1 MLDPALAAAL
11 QDGRP
16 EVLVAF
22 LRREASTPL
31 FSLPVLRPETCA
43 LLLEEVDRFEE
54 SGLPVMRPNSMNNYG
69 VILDEIGAVSWFC
82 LLSGGSLWCV
92 GFEDMLQELMHRV
105 VTPFARL
112 LYIDHGGDALD
123 SHHGFVVQC
132 VPFCQAPAIHL
143 IHQKR
148 LSVRS

>member
-1 MLDPALAAAL
+1 MLDPALTAAL

-31 FSLPVLRPETCA
+31 FSFPVLRPETCA

-82 LLSGGSLWCV
+82 LLSGGSLC
-92 GFEDMLQELMHRV
+92 
-105 VTPFARL
+105 
-112 LYIDHGGDALD
+112 
-123 SHHGFVVQC
+123 
-132 VPFCQAPAIHL
+132 
-143 IHQKR
+143 
-148 LSVRS
+148 